1 MSGPD
6 RPTPDLLGALQ
17 DSLVAARRPR
27 VGADLPIAPADVLAA
42 HAVSKLRKHAEEHE
56 DDEIEALLTE
66 FDRRG
71 AVEKAA
77 ADYVMAGLC
86 GNPSTSVELTAL
98 IAAVRTNGE
107 FRG

>member
-1 MSGPD
+1 MVSAPD

-17 DSLVAARRPR
+17 ASIDADRRLRPGAELADAERWARGYASRPEKERRMEVAA
-27 VGADLPIAPADVLAA
+27 LLA
-42 HAVSKLRKHAEEHE
+42 EY
-56 DDEIEALLTE
+56 
-66 FDRRG
+66 DRRG

-86 GNPSTSVELTAL
+86 GNPSTSAELTAL
-98 IAAVRTNGE
+98 IAAVRTNGD